1 LCTSQKRLACAD
13 GARFFDDFSGHEKG
27 VTQAKMFPLLIV
39 LLQQIR
45 ATQPTY
51 FFLVTLALLIAGGI
65 GWLIAAVLGFAR
77 SPAFGPSARWFSY
90 AAVCLIIYHLQFL
103 LFGVFVF
110 LGMSQNSADLTM
122 ALGVGAFFNLFVVL
136 AAVCA
141 ILGFVKMTNPR

>member
-1 LCTSQKRLACAD
+1 
-13 GARFFDDFSGHEKG
+13 
-27 VTQAKMFPLLIV
+27 MFPLVLM
-39 LLQQIR
+39 LLQPQLR

-51 FFLVTLALLIAGGI
+51 FLLVVVLLLVVGGV

-90 AAVCLIIYHLQFL
+90 AAVCLIIYHLHFL

-110 LGMSQNSADLTM
+110 LGMNQNSVDLSM

-136 AAVCA
+136 GAVCA
-141 ILGFVKMTNPR
+141 IMGFVRMTSPR

>member
-1 LCTSQKRLACAD
+1 MHIPKRLTCAD
-13 GARFFDDFSGHEKG
+13 GARFFRDFSGYDKG
-27 VTQAKMFPLLIV
+27 ATQDEMFPLLIV

-51 FFLVTLALLIAGGI
+51 FFLVTLVLLVLGGI

-141 ILGFVKMTNPR
+141 IMGFVRMTNPR

>member
-1 LCTSQKRLACAD
+1 
-13 GARFFDDFSGHEKG
+13 
-27 VTQAKMFPLLIV
+27 MFPLLIV

-51 FFLVTLALLIAGGI
+51 FFLVTLLLLVLGGV

-90 AAVCLIIYHLQFL
+90 AAVCLIIYHLHFL

-110 LGMSQNSADLTM
+110 LGMSQNSVDLSM
-122 ALGVGAFFNLFVVL
+122 ALGVGAFFNLFVVIG
-136 AAVCA
+136 AVCA
-141 ILGFVKMTNPR
+141 IMGFVRMTNPR